1 MRFESNT
8 ESGQAPFLQAVVV
21 QVLSLQ
27 ALFCPT
33 DVALF
38 CATTTE
44 PQHNAKIRAEV

>member
-8 ESGQAPFLQAVVV
+8 ESGQDLSLQEVVE
-21 QVLSLQ
+21 VLSLQ
-27 ALFCPT
+27 ALLCPT